1 MCKCY
6 VHVNHRSSEIS
17 KNLVKAQ
24 INKNKYL
31 YKPPINNYYIYNT
44 DEPYAEVI
52 RGIVMG
58 DETVKAN
65 NLSKNLISKRI

>member
-6 VHVNHRSSEIS
+6 VHVDHRSSEIS

-31 YKPPINNYYIYNT
+31 YKPSVNNYYIYNT
-44 DEPYAEVI
+44 DEPYGQII
-52 RGIVMG
+52 RGIIMG
-58 DETVKAN
+58 GEATKAN
-65 NLSKNLISKRI
+65 NLSKK